1 MSKFKSMHR
10 KESYY
15 ANFYKLRL
23 FIRTKIYKHII
34 KYDYISYVIEY
45 QKEGDNLKKVKI
57 EDMKVSVS
65 FGEASI
71 NSDIF
76 YSILSKVIRRLEEGE
91 KTNEKKCSIA

>member
-1 MSKFKSMHR
+1 M
-10 KESYY
+10 
-15 ANFYKLRL
+15 
-23 FIRTKIYKHII
+23 
-34 KYDYISYVIEY
+34 
-45 QKEGDNLKKVKI
+45 KKVKI